1 MGKLTVKGIEKILRD
16 KQAGRYADGDGLYL
30 HVRDGGS
37 WAWVYRYAFGGK
49 RTDLGLGSTYTL
61 EQARTRAAVLRQAV
75 KGGRDPTEERDR
87 EKARLSI
94 PTFKE
99 AAKACHVEQ
108 AKGWDAKHA
117 AAWLATLE
125 QHAFPTL
132 GKLRVDMIEPSH
144 IADTLRPIWLTTPVV
159 ARKVRQRIGAVL
171 NFSYAHKWRAT
182 EAPVKSV
189 TILLS
194 RQPKGGNF
202 EAMPWAAV
210 PDWMARLREQ
220 PETIARLALQFTVL
234 TAARSK
240 ETRFAKWGEI
250 DLDARDW
257 NRPAEHMKRRIPH
270 TISLSDAALA
280 VLEQAARY
288 RTTKADCLIFPGK
301 SGKPLSDMTM
311 AKALRT
317 SGETATV
324 HGFRSTFKDWAS
336 EQMGHIPDA
345 VSEAALS
352 HAVSDAVIAAYRR
365 TPFNAM
371 RRQLLDAWASYVSGG
386 GKVVRLSAAS

>member
-1 MGKLTVKGIEKILRD
+1 
-16 KQAGRYADGDGLYL
+16 
-30 HVRDGGS
+30 
-37 WAWVYRYAFGGK
+37 
-49 RTDLGLGSTYTL
+49 
-61 EQARTRAAVLRQAV
+61 
-75 KGGRDPTEERDR
+75 
-87 EKARLSI
+87 
-94 PTFKE
+94 
-99 AAKACHVEQ
+99 
-108 AKGWDAKHA
+108 
-117 AAWLATLE
+117 
-125 QHAFPTL
+125 
-132 GKLRVDMIEPSH
+132 
-144 IADTLRPIWLTTPVV
+144 
-159 ARKVRQRIGAVL
+159 
-171 NFSYAHKWRAT
+171 
-182 EAPVKSV
+182 
-189 TILLS
+189 
-194 RQPKGGNF
+194 
-202 EAMPWAAV
+202 
-210 PDWMARLREQ
+210 MARLREQ

-240 ETRFAKWGEI
+240 ETRFAKWSEI

-270 TISLSDAALA
+270 TVSLSDAALA

-317 SGETATV
+317 SGETVTV

-352 HAVSDAVIAAYRR
+352 HAVPDAVIAAYRR

-386 GKVVRLSAAS
+386 GKVVRLSVA